1 MFATIHLTQENS
13 VKKIKITIWDLQEID
28 HQEEKEKERMIQLVM
43 WKQFHWEVKVQIS
56 ISIILAPIKLDLE
69 SPPFRKEISTQTEL
83 SKIFTEL
90 LKLEFR
96 ILLKINLNKSSQFIK
111 IKNLLSS
118 SKISNN

>member
-43 WKQFHWEVKVQIS
+43 WKQSHWAVKVQIS
-56 ISIILAPIKLDLE
+56 ISIISAPIKLDLE
-69 SPPFRKEISTQTEL
+69 SPPFPKEISIQTEL
-83 SKIFTEL
+83 NKIFTEL

-96 ILLKINLNKSSQFIK
+96 ILLKINLNKNSQFIK